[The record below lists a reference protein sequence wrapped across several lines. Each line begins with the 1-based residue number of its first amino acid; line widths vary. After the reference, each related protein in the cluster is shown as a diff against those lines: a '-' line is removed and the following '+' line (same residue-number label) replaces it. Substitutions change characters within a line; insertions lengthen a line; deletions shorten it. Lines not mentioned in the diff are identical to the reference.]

1 MVLLS
6 QGIPFIHAGQEFY
19 RTKGGH
25 ENSYNAPVR
34 INQLDRYPTQF
45 VRLKKQQWEKMKDH
59 WENGDT
65 HEEALSAMEEAD
77 YDLVQEG
84 TRDAEAEG
92 IRVKHFESARYQF
105 RLIIRRTAFI
115 AAINIVMA
123 VVVLA
128 IYWLLVKFLNPAS
141 GFQSIFIVAEYF
153 LICRSGNR
161 SGNVAHYLQDQGYKV
176 VNMEGGM
183 LDWSGKTEPKK

>member
-141 GFQSIFIVAEYF
+141 GFQSIFIVAICGGIGGLVYF
-153 LICRSGNR
+153 YISMRSRLADKLFGDRITRLR
-161 SGNVAHYLQDQGYKV
+161 SKLRIG
-176 VNMEGGM
+176 
-183 LDWSGKTEPKK
+183 